1 MNDCIFC
8 KVVRGE
14 IPATIR
20 YETDA
25 VLAFDDIQP
34 QGPTHVLV
42 IPKRHIPNVASLAS
56 EPPSLSHALMTAI
69 DSIASSAG
77 ICDNGFRVV
86 ANTGDDGGQ
95 TVHHLHFHLIGG
107 RSMTWPPG

>member
-1 MNDCIFC
+1 MSDCIFC

-14 IPATIR
+14 IPANKR
-20 YETDA
+20 YETDTI
-25 VLAFDDIQP
+25 LAFDDIQP
-34 QGPTHVLV
+34 QGPVHVLV
-42 IPKRHIPNVASLAS
+42 IPKRHIPNVTMLANES
-56 EPPSLSHALMTAI
+56 PSLSQDLMNAI
-69 DSIASSAG
+69 ASIASSTG